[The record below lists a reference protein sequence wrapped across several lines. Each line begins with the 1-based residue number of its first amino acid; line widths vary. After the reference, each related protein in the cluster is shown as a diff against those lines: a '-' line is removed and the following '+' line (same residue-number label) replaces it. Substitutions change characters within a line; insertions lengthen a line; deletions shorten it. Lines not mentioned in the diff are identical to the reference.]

1 MQEFATRTH
10 QQGVAEL
17 AKDYRPAPI
26 DQAVMPI
33 RVEKWLGHGKIKYRV
48 VGILWGRFAPAQG
61 PGIRFNTEEAYVR
74 MDTFWRTTNDPWSF
88 LSHAWTPKTV
98 GTYLMRLRVI
108 DPIVETKRCDSS
120 YYVRSVEVK
129 EI

>member
-48 VGILWGRFAPAQG
+48 VGILWGGSRLLKALGSVSTRKKPTCAWILFRHYERPVELLV
-61 PGIRFNTEEAYVR
+61 TCV
-74 MDTFWRTTNDPWSF
+74 DPQNCET
-88 LSHAWTPKTV
+88 LSDAAS
-98 GTYLMRLRVI
+98 
-108 DPIVETKRCDSS
+108 C
-120 YYVRSVEVK
+120 
-129 EI
+129 

>member
-48 VGILWGRFAPAQG
+48 VGILWGGSRLLKALESVSTRKKPTCAWILFRAL
-61 PGIRFNTEEAYVR
+61 
-74 MDTFWRTTNDPWSF
+74 RTTRGASCHMRGP
-88 LSHAWTPKTV
+88 PK
-98 GTYLMRLRVI
+98 LWE
-108 DPIVETKRCDSS
+108 PI
-120 YYVRSVEVK
+120 
-129 EI
+129 